1 MKCLASCSIHD
12 IAQVNEETID
22 ETSDGSTHDMDATW
36 PFRYAHVFPNANEFG
51 IVKPPPPIYPSC
63 GPVVMPPPAKHIRVV
78 MAPPPPKVSA
88 PMCPMRPMPP
98 TTAPPSHLLT
108 DPKSCAPTCPEPS
121 ASSASVMRPMPP
133 VEAPPSHVLSKA
145 APSDLGDILAQ
156 EALSNILDACPW
168 RKKQRRC

>member
-36 PFRYAHVFPNANEFG
+36 PFRYAHVFPSASDFG
-51 IVKPPPPIYPSC
+51 IVKPPPPIHPSC

-78 MAPPPPKVSA
+78 MAPPPPEV
-88 PMCPMRPMPP
+88 
-98 TTAPPSHLLT
+98 
-108 DPKSCAPTCPEPS
+108 
-121 ASSASVMRPMPP
+121 SVMRPMPP
-133 VEAPPSHVLSKA
+133 VEAPPSHLLISKT
-145 APSDLGDILAQ
+145 APSNLGDILAQ